1 MKLRYC
7 LLGFAIASLTLLG
20 LSSRNAQ
27 AESKTSQ
34 CDRFEAVLTRYNDRI
49 SDTSNDR
56 ISDTSN
62 DPSDPQGIAEIFLV
76 DLNLSIADLES
87 QTFSDATLRSLHQQ
101 SLEHII
107 AGRDNVATYL
117 SATKQGEQAE
127 AEAAFGNLQLLPY
140 QISEVVEQFEP
151 YCGRTTLPER
161 DRPFYLH
168 PSDPSPAPRTP

>member
-20 LSSRNAQ
+20 FSSRNAQ

-34 CDRFEAVLTRYNDRI
+34 CQRFEAALTRYNDRI
-49 SDTSNDR
+49 SDTSNDPP
-56 ISDTSN
+56 N
-62 DPSDPQGIAEIFLV
+62 QQGIAANLLV
-76 DLNLSIADLES
+76 DLNMAIDDLES

-117 SATKQGEQAE
+117 SATKRGEQAK
-127 AEAAFGNLQLLPY
+127 AETAFGNLQLLPY

-151 YCGRTTLPER
+151 YCGKSSSNPG
-161 DRPFYLH
+161 
-168 PSDPSPAPRTP
+168 AK